1 MADGHGAS
9 VCIKEMAEMRDK
21 RMNDRG
27 SSGVSEPVVRLHE
40 QAPGTENQC
49 GRTGADTPSKVS
61 NKPRNTI
68 KD

>member
-1 MADGHGAS
+1 
-9 VCIKEMAEMRDK
+9 MRDK

-61 NKPRNTI
+61 NKTT
-68 KD
+68 